1 MQMKFAKC
9 LRTQHPNWPKT
20 LLIMQCKL
28 IMKQFGCFLMRN
40 CSVFQTLESYQ
51 LSLAFELKCFIDFQ
65 KYECANVHFQFFP
78 EYITSFSVYMYQSHY
93 FFFIVDK
100 LITTKN
106 QWFSLSS
113 LHNLWHSLWGIFS
126 KKIKI
131 LSNSLSRIL
140 CSRTR
145 QLCFSLVLK

>member
-9 LRTQHPNWPKT
+9 LRTQQPNWPKT

-65 KYECANVHFQFFP
+65 KYECANVSWIYNKFFS
-78 EYITSFSVYMYQSHY
+78 IHVSKSL